1 MDRQQPKTTFGL
13 SPRLRLID
21 WKRTKDLPAKFA
33 SGYQSLKAPLQH
45 LPDAAGIKYRLQLNV
60 YRWILEK
67 YYNKAVASMFIV
79 CLHPEHESPWVDE
92 VPVMEAEVEAVM
104 AARRSVLDVTDAK
117 GDVCGGCFAVAESK
131 TQGQSETCP
140 MDTSDV
146 YGGAAVA
153 SLSGR
158 MPLDIA
164 MLINAFAEERRAE
177 WVAKA
182 VLANHCRKIITA
194 FLGPD
199 DTGFWLCPGPEQLRC
214 LCHSGR
220 HEVPVMDVEVVPV
233 LDDVLGGGAFDEDG
247 AMVSE

>member
-1 MDRQQPKTTFGL
+1 MRP
-13 SPRLRLID
+13 
-21 WKRTKDLPAKFA
+21 
-33 SGYQSLKAPLQH
+33 PLQH
-45 LPDAAGIKYRLQLNV
+45 LPDATGMKYRLQINV
-60 YRWILEK
+60 YRFLLEK
-67 YYNKAVASMFIV
+67 YYEHKVSQMLIV
-79 CLHPEHESPWVDE
+79 CIHPELGGVPWVDS
-92 VPVMEAEVEAVM
+92 VPRMEVEIEDMMVHRKNM
-104 AARRSVLDVTDAK
+104 
-117 GDVCGGCFAVAESK
+117 VA
-131 TQGQSETCP
+131 QGQSESCP

-153 SLSGR
+153 SVSGR
-158 MPLDIA
+158 MPLEIA

-214 LCHSGR
+214 LCRSGR
-220 HEVPVMDVEVVPV
+220 HEVPVMDVEVGPV
-233 LDDVLGGGAFDEDG
+233 LNDVLGGGAFDEDG